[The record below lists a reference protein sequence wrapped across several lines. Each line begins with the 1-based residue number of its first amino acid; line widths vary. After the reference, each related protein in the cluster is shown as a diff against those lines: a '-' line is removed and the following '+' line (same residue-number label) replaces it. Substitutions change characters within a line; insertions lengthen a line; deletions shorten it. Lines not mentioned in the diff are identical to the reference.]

1 MSPQNLTQNPQNP
14 SGSGAGF
21 GFEYFEDDSRRVET
35 LMAELSGL
43 GVVLRIDGDRL
54 AFDAPAGV
62 LVGDLLARVRA
73 DRAGLVAML
82 SRAVDPPAASSRP
95 KVVHLKREPFDLRI
109 DRGSRWGNPFVIGPD
124 GDRAEV
130 IAKYRAWIVGRA
142 DLMAALPELR
152 GKRLGCWCAPL
163 ACHGDVLAD
172 LVVALDDPPAVDPAP
187 SDRAPSIRCP
197 CGGVDLFDDPGGL
210 RCRSCRSMAWV
221 ATAEG
226 GLVRRDVADEGIE
239 LVDPDSVPI
248 CPGCGRWCDV
258 RTLAEAWRCSRCDPE
273 ADDRRRLTSKLL
285 GSVSRSLGRCVRG
298 VGGGS

>member
-62 LVGDLLARVRA
+62 MVGDLLARVRA
-73 DRAGLVAML
+73 DRAGLIRIL
-82 SRAVDPPAASSRP
+82 SRA
-95 KVVHLKREPFDLRI
+95 
-109 DRGSRWGNPFVIGPD
+109 
-124 GDRAEV
+124 
-130 IAKYRAWIVGRA
+130 
-142 DLMAALPELR
+142 
-152 GKRLGCWCAPL
+152 
-163 ACHGDVLAD
+163 
-172 LVVALDDPPAVDPAP
+172 DDPPAVDPAP

-197 CGGVDLFDDPGGL
+197 CGGIDLADDPGGL

-221 ATAEG
+221 ATAGG
-226 GLVRRDVADEGIE
+226 GLARRDFADAGIE
-239 LVDPDSVPI
+239 SIDPDLVPI

-298 VGGGS
+298 VRGGS